1 MEKDNFIRHKEIKKL
16 NDNLKAFAY
25 NFQNEN
31 ELKNEIF
38 VAVIDKNNKL
48 IDMRVPKEKEDD
60 IFLPLVL
67 KDLENTGIKY
77 DKSLNFEYLIENE
90 RHFDKCF
97 EYALT
102 IDVFL
107 EEHFK
112 GKSEFLLYSKA
123 QDILTET
130 FKNSD
135 TNEISEIDKK
145 TIEIAFLKKYE
156 NSKEYDLE
164 GNSVLN
170 LSKIEFRSV
179 SNNLEEL
186 GFESA
191 KSIIEKN
198 EKEKIN
204 NLNFEINKKNNNGEN
219 MEKDNFG
226 LAMEKAHNFSSE
238 FKNIENVSL
247 TKLGEFEKN
256 SSDYGGKDINEI
268 TKVYGLKR
276 NNEAFLI
283 EKTKTSYSGVEY
295 SKPFEMD
302 ELMIFKDDIEKDNIV
317 FYMDIKTND
326 ENIVEKTI
334 RIYDKERI
342 DLDENFKKTLSL
354 NLNFEVSDKAFK
366 EFEKKENETI
376 KEKYFND
383 LVDKIESKINWI
395 DMREDNVSML
405 KMNEI
410 LFDNEYELKEKMPK
424 HFDKDK
430 VVVIDMAVEN
440 SIYNLK
446 TYDENGYSIIDTSE
460 FLKKFRF
467 EAENQYNDFKKT
479 LTKKE
484 EYIKEKEKNEK
495 VEEKAIEK

>member
-1 MEKDNFIRHKEIKKL
+1 
-16 NDNLKAFAY
+16 
-25 NFQNEN
+25 
-31 ELKNEIF
+31 
-38 VAVIDKNNKL
+38 
-48 IDMRVPKEKEDD
+48 MRVSKEKEDD

-67 KDLENTGIKY
+67 EDLENTGIKY

-112 GKSEFLLYSKA
+112 GKNEFLLYSKA

-145 TIEIAFLKKYE
+145 TIEIAFLKEYE

-170 LSKIEFRSV
+170 LSKIEFRKIS
-179 SNNLEEL
+179 SNLEEL

-198 EKEKIN
+198 EKEK
-204 NLNFEINKKNNNGEN
+204 GEN

-256 SSDYGGKDINEI
+256 SGDYGGEDIDET

-276 NNEAFLI
+276 NNESFLI
-283 EKTKTSYSGVEY
+283 EKTKTSYSGGEY
-295 SKPFEMD
+295 SESFEMD
-302 ELMIFKDDIEKDNIV
+302 ELKIFKDDIKKDNIV
-317 FYMDIKTND
+317 FYTDIKTSD
-326 ENIVEKTI
+326 ENITEATI
-334 RIYDKERI
+334 RIYDKEKI

-354 NLNFEVSDKAFK
+354 LNFEVSDKALK

-383 LVDKIESKINWI
+383 LVDKLENKIERI
-395 DMREDNVSML
+395 DSREDNVSML

-410 LFDNEYELKEKMPK
+410 LFDSEYELKEKMPK
-424 HFDKDK
+424 HFDRDK
-430 VVVIDMAVEN
+430 VAVIDMAVEN

-446 TYDENGYSIIDTSE
+446 TYDENGYSIIDTGE

-484 EYIKEKEKNEK
+484 EYIKEKEKNDEL
-495 VEEKAIEK
+495 EI

>member
-1 MEKDNFIRHKEIKKL
+1 MVDKQIKEL
-16 NDNLKAFAY
+16 NNNIKAFEY
-25 NFQNEN
+25 SFQNEN
-31 ELKNEIF
+31 EIKNEIF
-38 VAVIDKNNKL
+38 IAVIDENNKL
-48 IDMRVPKEKEDD
+48 IDMRVSKEKEDD

-67 KDLENTGIKY
+67 EDLENTGIKY

-112 GKSEFLLYSKA
+112 GKNEFLLYSKA

-145 TIEIAFLKKYE
+145 TIEIAFLKEYE

-170 LSKIEFRSV
+170 LSKIEFRKIS
-179 SNNLEEL
+179 SNLEEL

-198 EKEKIN
+198 EKEK
-204 NLNFEINKKNNNGEN
+204 GEN

-256 SSDYGGKDINEI
+256 SGDYGGEDINEI

-276 NNEAFLI
+276 NNEPFLI
-283 EKTKTSYSGVEY
+283 EKINTSYSGGEY
-295 SKPFEMD
+295 SEPFEMD

-317 FYMDIKTND
+317 FYMNIKTSN
-326 ENIVEKTI
+326 ENITEATI
-334 RIYDKERI
+334 RIYDKEKI

-354 NLNFEVSDKAFK
+354 LNFEVSDKALK

-383 LVDKIESKINWI
+383 LVDKLENKIEQI
-395 DMREDNVSML
+395 DSREDNVSML

-410 LFDNEYELKEKMPK
+410 LFDSEYELKEKMPK
-424 HFDKDK
+424 HFDRDK
-430 VVVIDMAVEN
+430 VAVIDMAVEN

-446 TYDENGYSIIDTSE
+446 TYDENGYSIIDTGE

-484 EYIKEKEKNEK
+484 EYIKEKEKNDEL
-495 VEEKAIEK
+495 EI

>member
-16 NDNLKAFAY
+16 NDNLKAFEY
-25 NFQNEN
+25 SFQNEN
-31 ELKNEIF
+31 EIKDEIF

-60 IFLPLVL
+60 IFLTSVL
-67 KDLENTGIKY
+67 KDLENNRIKY

-112 GKSEFLLYSKA
+112 GKNEFLLYSKA

-145 TIEIAFLKKYE
+145 TIEIAFLKEYE
-156 NSKEYDLE
+156 NNKEYDLE

-170 LSKIEFRSV
+170 LSKIDFRKV
-179 SNNLEEL
+179 SSNLEEL

-204 NLNFEINKKNNNGEN
+204 NLKFEI
-219 MEKDNFG
+219 MEQDNFG

-238 FKNIENVSL
+238 FKNTENVSL
-247 TKLGEFEKN
+247 TKLGEFEKK
-256 SSDYGGKDINEI
+256 SGDYGGEDINEI

-276 NNEAFLI
+276 NNEPFLI
-283 EKTKTSYSGVEY
+283 EKTKTSYSGGEY
-295 SKPFEMD
+295 SESFEMN
-302 ELMIFKDDIEKDNIV
+302 ELMIFKNEIKKDNMV
-317 FYMDIKTND
+317 FYIDIKTSD
-326 ENIVEKTI
+326 ENITEETI

-383 LVDKIESKINWI
+383 LVNKLENKIELI
-395 DMREDNVSML
+395 DSREDNVSML

-410 LFDNEYELKEKMPK
+410 LFDSEYELKEKMPK
-424 HFDKDK
+424 HFDRDK
-430 VVVIDMAVEN
+430 VAVIDMAVEN
-440 SIYNLK
+440 SIYSLK
-446 TYDENGYSIIDTSE
+446 TYDENGYSIIDTGE

-484 EYIKEKEKNEK
+484 EYIKEKEKNDEL
-495 VEEKAIEK
+495 EI

>member
-1 MEKDNFIRHKEIKKL
+1 MEDKQIKEL
-16 NDNLKAFAY
+16 NNNIKAFEY
-25 NFQNEN
+25 SFQNEN
-31 ELKNEIF
+31 EIKNEIF
-38 VAVIDKNNKL
+38 IAVIDENNKL

-67 KDLENTGIKY
+67 EDLENTGIKY

-112 GKSEFLLYSKA
+112 GKNEFLLYSKA

-145 TIEIAFLKKYE
+145 TIEIAFLKEYE

-170 LSKIEFRSV
+170 LSKIEFRKIS
-179 SNNLEEL
+179 SNLEEL

-198 EKEKIN
+198 KKEK
-204 NLNFEINKKNNNGEN
+204 GEN

-238 FKNIENVSL
+238 FKNIENGSL
-247 TKLGEFEKN
+247 KKLGEFEKK
-256 SSDYGGKDINEI
+256 SGDYGGEDINEI

-283 EKTKTSYSGVEY
+283 EKTKTSYSGGEY
-295 SKPFEMD
+295 SKPFEID
-302 ELMIFKDDIEKDNIV
+302 ELKIFKDDIKKDNMV
-317 FYMDIKTND
+317 FYTDIKTSD
-326 ENIVEKTI
+326 ENITEATI
-334 RIYDKERI
+334 RIYDKEKI

-354 NLNFEVSDKAFK
+354 LNFEVSDKALK

-383 LVDKIESKINWI
+383 LVNKLENKIERLDS
-395 DMREDNVSML
+395 REDNVSML

-410 LFDNEYELKEKMPK
+410 LFDSEYELKEKMPK
-424 HFDKDK
+424 HFDRDK
-430 VVVIDMAVEN
+430 VAVIDMAVEN

-446 TYDENGYSIIDTSE
+446 TYDENGYSIIDTGE

-484 EYIKEKEKNEK
+484 EYIKEKEKNDEL
-495 VEEKAIEK
+495 EI

>member
-1 MEKDNFIRHKEIKKL
+1 MVDKQIKEL
-16 NDNLKAFAY
+16 NNNIKAFEY
-25 NFQNEN
+25 SFQNEN
-31 ELKNEIF
+31 EIKNEIF
-38 VAVIDKNNKL
+38 IAVIDENNKL
-48 IDMRVPKEKEDD
+48 IDMRVSKEKEDD

-67 KDLENTGIKY
+67 EDLENTGIKY

-112 GKSEFLLYSKA
+112 GKNEFLLYSKA

-145 TIEIAFLKKYE
+145 TIEIAFLKEYE

-170 LSKIEFRSV
+170 LSKIEFRKIS
-179 SNNLEEL
+179 SNLEEL

-198 EKEKIN
+198 EKEK
-204 NLNFEINKKNNNGEN
+204 GEN

-256 SSDYGGKDINEI
+256 SGDYGGEDIDET

-276 NNEAFLI
+276 NNESFLI
-283 EKTKTSYSGVEY
+283 EKTKTSYSGGEY
-295 SKPFEMD
+295 SESFEMD
-302 ELMIFKDDIEKDNIV
+302 ELKIFKDDIKKDNIV
-317 FYMDIKTND
+317 FYTDIKTSD
-326 ENIVEKTI
+326 ENITEATI
-334 RIYDKERI
+334 RIYDKEKI

-354 NLNFEVSDKAFK
+354 LNFEVSDKALK

-383 LVDKIESKINWI
+383 LVDKLENKIERI
-395 DMREDNVSML
+395 DSREDNVSML

-410 LFDNEYELKEKMPK
+410 LFDSEYELKEKMPK
-424 HFDKDK
+424 HFDRDK
-430 VVVIDMAVEN
+430 VAVIDMAVEN

-446 TYDENGYSIIDTSE
+446 TYDENGYSIIDTGE

-484 EYIKEKEKNEK
+484 EYIKEKEKNDEL
-495 VEEKAIEK
+495 EI

>member
-1 MEKDNFIRHKEIKKL
+1 MVDKQIKEL
-16 NDNLKAFAY
+16 NNNIKAFEY
-25 NFQNEN
+25 SFQNEN
-31 ELKNEIF
+31 EIKNEIF
-38 VAVIDKNNKL
+38 IAVIDENNKL
-48 IDMRVPKEKEDD
+48 IDMRVSKEKEDD

-67 KDLENTGIKY
+67 EDLENTGIKY

-90 RHFDKCF
+90 RHFAKCF

-112 GKSEFLLYSKA
+112 GKNEFLLYSKA

-145 TIEIAFLKKYE
+145 TIEIAFLKEYE

-170 LSKIEFRSV
+170 LSKIEFRKIS
-179 SNNLEEL
+179 SNLEEL

-198 EKEKIN
+198 EKEK
-204 NLNFEINKKNNNGEN
+204 GEN

-256 SSDYGGKDINEI
+256 SGDYGGEDINEI

-283 EKTKTSYSGVEY
+283 EKINTSYSGGEY
-295 SKPFEMD
+295 SEPFEMD

-317 FYMDIKTND
+317 FYMDIKTSN
-326 ENIVEKTI
+326 ENITEATI

-342 DLDENFKKTLSL
+342 EIDDNFKNILNL
-354 NLNFEVSDKAFK
+354 NLNFEVSNKDFK

-383 LVDKIESKINWI
+383 LVDKLENKIERI
-395 DMREDNVSML
+395 DSREDNVSML

-410 LFDNEYELKEKMPK
+410 LFDSEYELKEKMPK

-430 VVVIDMAVEN
+430 VAAIDMAVEN
-440 SIYNLK
+440 SIYSLK
-446 TYDENGYSIIDTSE
+446 TYDENGYSIIDTGE

-484 EYIKEKEKNEK
+484 EYIKEKEKD
-495 VEEKAIEK
+495 EEFEM

>member
-16 NDNLKAFAY
+16 NDNLKAFEY
-25 NFQNEN
+25 SFQNEN
-31 ELKNEIF
+31 EIKNEIF
-38 VAVIDKNNKL
+38 IAVIDKNNKL

-60 IFLPLVL
+60 IFLTSVL

-112 GKSEFLLYSKA
+112 GKNEFLLYSKA

-145 TIEIAFLKKYE
+145 TIEIAFLKEYE

-170 LSKIEFRSV
+170 LSKIEFRKIS
-179 SNNLEEL
+179 SNLEEL

-198 EKEKIN
+198 EKEK
-204 NLNFEINKKNNNGEN
+204 GEN

-256 SSDYGGKDINEI
+256 SGDYGGEDINEI

-283 EKTKTSYSGVEY
+283 EKTKTSYSGGEY
-295 SKPFEMD
+295 SEPFEMD
-302 ELMIFKDDIEKDNIV
+302 ELMIFKDDIEKDNIE
-317 FYMDIKTND
+317 FYMDIKTSN
-326 ENIVEKTI
+326 ENITEAII

-342 DLDENFKKTLSL
+342 EIDDNFKNILNL
-354 NLNFEVSDKAFK
+354 NLNFEVSNKDFK

-383 LVDKIESKINWI
+383 LVDKLENKIERI
-395 DMREDNVSML
+395 DSREDNVSML

-410 LFDNEYELKEKMPK
+410 LFDSEYELKEKMPK

-430 VVVIDMAVEN
+430 VAVIDMAVEN
-440 SIYNLK
+440 SIYSLK

-484 EYIKEKEKNEK
+484 EYIKEKEKNDEL
-495 VEEKAIEK
+495 EI

>member
-16 NDNLKAFAY
+16 NDNLKAFEY
-25 NFQNEN
+25 SFQNEN
-31 ELKNEIF
+31 EIKDEIF

-60 IFLPLVL
+60 IFLTSVL
-67 KDLENTGIKY
+67 KDLENNRIKY

-112 GKSEFLLYSKA
+112 GKNEFLLYSKA
-123 QDILTET
+123 QDILIET

-145 TIEIAFLKKYE
+145 TIEIAFLKEYE
-156 NSKEYDLE
+156 NNKEYDLD

-170 LSKIEFRSV
+170 LSKIDFRKV
-179 SNNLEEL
+179 SSNLEEL

-198 EKEKIN
+198 EKEK
-204 NLNFEINKKNNNGEN
+204 GEN

-238 FKNIENVSL
+238 FKNTENVSL
-247 TKLGEFEKN
+247 TKLGEFEKK
-256 SSDYGGKDINEI
+256 SGDYGGEDINEI

-283 EKTKTSYSGVEY
+283 EKTKTSYSGGEY
-295 SKPFEMD
+295 SESFEMD
-302 ELMIFKDDIEKDNIV
+302 ELKIFKDDIKKDNMV
-317 FYMDIKTND
+317 FYIDIKTSD
-326 ENIVEKTI
+326 ENITEATI
-334 RIYDKERI
+334 RIYDKEKI
-342 DLDENFKKTLSL
+342 DLDENLKKTLSL
-354 NLNFEVSDKAFK
+354 LNFEVSDKALK

-383 LVDKIESKINWI
+383 LVDKLENKIERI
-395 DMREDNVSML
+395 DSREDNVSML

-410 LFDNEYELKEKMPK
+410 LFDSEYELKEKMPK

-430 VVVIDMAVEN
+430 VAVIDMAVEN

-446 TYDENGYSIIDTSE
+446 TYDENGYSVIDTSE
-460 FLKKFRF
+460 FLKNFRI
-467 EAENQYNDFKKT
+467 EAENQYNDFKET

-484 EYIKEKEKNEK
+484 EYIKEKEKNDEL
-495 VEEKAIEK
+495 EI

>member
-1 MEKDNFIRHKEIKKL
+1 MVDKQIKEL
-16 NDNLKAFAY
+16 NNNIKAFEY
-25 NFQNEN
+25 SFQNEN
-31 ELKNEIF
+31 EIKNEIF
-38 VAVIDKNNKL
+38 IAVIDENNKL
-48 IDMRVPKEKEDD
+48 IDMRVSKEKEDD

-67 KDLENTGIKY
+67 EDLENTGIKY

-112 GKSEFLLYSKA
+112 GKNEFLLYSKA

-145 TIEIAFLKKYE
+145 TIEIAFLKEYE

-170 LSKIEFRSV
+170 LSKIEFRKIS
-179 SNNLEEL
+179 SNLEEL

-198 EKEKIN
+198 EKEK
-204 NLNFEINKKNNNGEN
+204 GEN

-256 SSDYGGKDINEI
+256 SGDYGGEDIDET

-276 NNEAFLI
+276 NNESFLI
-283 EKTKTSYSGVEY
+283 EKTKTSYSGGEY
-295 SKPFEMD
+295 SESFEMD
-302 ELMIFKDDIEKDNIV
+302 ELKIFKDDIKKDNIV
-317 FYMDIKTND
+317 FYTDIKTSD
-326 ENIVEKTI
+326 ENITEATI
-334 RIYDKERI
+334 RIYDKEKI

-354 NLNFEVSDKAFK
+354 LNFEVSDKALK

-383 LVDKIESKINWI
+383 LVDKLENKIERI
-395 DMREDNVSML
+395 DSREDNVSML

-410 LFDNEYELKEKMPK
+410 LFDSEYELKEKMPK
-424 HFDKDK
+424 HFDRDK
-430 VVVIDMAVEN
+430 VAVIDMAVEN

-446 TYDENGYSIIDTSE
+446 TYDENGYSIIDTGE

-484 EYIKEKEKNEK
+484 EYIKEKEKKDDENEF
-495 VEEKAIEK
+495 EFH

>member
-1 MEKDNFIRHKEIKKL
+1 MVDKQIKEL
-16 NDNLKAFAY
+16 NNNIKAFEY
-25 NFQNEN
+25 SFQNEN
-31 ELKNEIF
+31 EIKKEIF
-38 VAVIDKNNKL
+38 VVVIDENNKL

-67 KDLENTGIKY
+67 EDLENTEIKY

-112 GKSEFLLYSKA
+112 GKNEFLLYSKA

-145 TIEIAFLKKYE
+145 TIEIAFLKEYE
-156 NSKEYDLE
+156 NSKKYDLE

-170 LSKIEFRSV
+170 LSKIEFRKV
-179 SNNLEEL
+179 SSNLEEL

-198 EKEKIN
+198 EKEK
-204 NLNFEINKKNNNGEN
+204 GEN

-238 FKNIENVSL
+238 FKNIENGSL
-247 TKLGEFEKN
+247 KKLGEFEKK
-256 SSDYGGKDINEI
+256 SGDYGGEDINEI

-283 EKTKTSYSGVEY
+283 EKTKTSYSGGEY
-295 SKPFEMD
+295 SKPFEID
-302 ELMIFKDDIEKDNIV
+302 ELMIFKDEIKKDNMV

-326 ENIVEKTI
+326 ENITEATI
-334 RIYDKERI
+334 RIYDKDKI

-354 NLNFEVSDKAFK
+354 LNFEVSDKDFK

-383 LVDKIESKINWI
+383 LVDKLENKIERI
-395 DMREDNVSML
+395 DSREDNVSML

-410 LFDNEYELKEKMPK
+410 LFDSEYELKEKMPK
-424 HFDKDK
+424 HFDRDK
-430 VVVIDMAVEN
+430 VAVIDMAVEN

-446 TYDENGYSIIDTSE
+446 TYDENGYSVINTSE
-460 FLKKFRF
+460 FLKNFRT
-467 EAENQYNDFKKT
+467 EAENQYNDFKET

-484 EYIKEKEKNEK
+484 EYIKEKEKKDDKE
-495 VEEKAIEK
+495 VEFH

>member
-16 NDNLKAFAY
+16 NDNLKAFEY
-25 NFQNEN
+25 SFQNEN
-31 ELKNEIF
+31 EIKDEIF

-60 IFLPLVL
+60 IFLTSVL

-77 DKSLNFEYLIENE
+77 DKSLNFEYLIKNE

-112 GKSEFLLYSKA
+112 GKKELLLYSKA

-145 TIEIAFLKKYE
+145 TIEIAFLKEYE
-156 NSKEYDLE
+156 NNKEYDLE

-170 LSKIEFRSV
+170 LSKIDFRKV
-179 SNNLEEL
+179 SSNLEEL

-204 NLNFEINKKNNNGEN
+204 NLKFEI
-219 MEKDNFG
+219 MEQDDFG

-238 FKNIENVSL
+238 FKNTENVSL
-247 TKLGEFEKN
+247 TKLGEFEKK
-256 SSDYGGKDINEI
+256 SGDYGGEDINEI

-276 NNEAFLI
+276 NNEPFLI
-283 EKTKTSYSGVEY
+283 EKTKTSYSGGEY
-295 SKPFEMD
+295 SESFEMN
-302 ELMIFKDDIEKDNIV
+302 ELMIFKDEIKKDNMV
-317 FYMDIKTND
+317 FYIDIKTSD
-326 ENIVEKTI
+326 ENITEETI

-383 LVDKIESKINWI
+383 LVNKLENKIELI
-395 DMREDNVSML
+395 DSREDNVSML

-410 LFDNEYELKEKMPK
+410 LFDSEYELKEKMPK
-424 HFDKDK
+424 HFDRDK
-430 VVVIDMAVEN
+430 VAVIDMAVEN
-440 SIYNLK
+440 SIYSLK
-446 TYDENGYSIIDTSE
+446 TYDENGYSIIDTGE

-484 EYIKEKEKNEK
+484 EYIKEKEKD
-495 VEEKAIEK
+495 EEFEI

>member
-1 MEKDNFIRHKEIKKL
+1 M
-16 NDNLKAFAY
+16 
-25 NFQNEN
+25 
-31 ELKNEIF
+31 IF
-38 VAVIDKNNKL
+38 
-48 IDMRVPKEKEDD
+48 
-60 IFLPLVL
+60 FLPLVL
-67 KDLENTGIKY
+67 EDLENTGIKY

-112 GKSEFLLYSKA
+112 GKNEFLLYSKA

-145 TIEIAFLKKYE
+145 TIEIAFLKEYE

-170 LSKIEFRSV
+170 LSKIEFRKIS
-179 SNNLEEL
+179 SNLEEL

-198 EKEKIN
+198 EKEK
-204 NLNFEINKKNNNGEN
+204 GEN

-256 SSDYGGKDINEI
+256 SGDYGGEDIDET

-276 NNEAFLI
+276 NNESFLI
-283 EKTKTSYSGVEY
+283 EKTKTSYSGGEY
-295 SKPFEMD
+295 SESFEMD
-302 ELMIFKDDIEKDNIV
+302 ELKIFKDDIKKDNIV
-317 FYMDIKTND
+317 FYTDIKTSD
-326 ENIVEKTI
+326 ENITEATI
-334 RIYDKERI
+334 RIYDKEKI

-354 NLNFEVSDKAFK
+354 LNFEVSDKALK
-366 EFEKKENETI
+366 EFENGI
-376 KEKYFND
+376 Q
-383 LVDKIESKINWI
+383 LAQQG
-395 DMREDNVSML
+395 RERLQQAEQRIQVLLQKNADAPL
-405 KMNEI
+405 A
-410 LFDNEYELKEKMPK
+410 DYQG
-424 HFDKDK
+424 
-430 VVVIDMAVEN
+430 N
-440 SIYNLK
+440 S
-446 TYDENGYSIIDTSE
+446 
-460 FLKKFRF
+460 
-467 EAENQYNDFKKT
+467 
-479 LTKKE
+479 
-484 EYIKEKEKNEK
+484 
-495 VEEKAIEK
+495 

>member
-1 MEKDNFIRHKEIKKL
+1 
-16 NDNLKAFAY
+16 
-25 NFQNEN
+25 
-31 ELKNEIF
+31 
-38 VAVIDKNNKL
+38 
-48 IDMRVPKEKEDD
+48 MRVSKEKEDD

-67 KDLENTGIKY
+67 EDLENTGIKY

-112 GKSEFLLYSKA
+112 GKNEFLLYSKA

-145 TIEIAFLKKYE
+145 TIEIAFLKEYE

-170 LSKIEFRSV
+170 LSKIEFRKIS
-179 SNNLEEL
+179 SNLEEL

-198 EKEKIN
+198 EKEK
-204 NLNFEINKKNNNGEN
+204 GEN

-256 SSDYGGKDINEI
+256 SGDYGGEDIDET

-276 NNEAFLI
+276 NNESFLI
-283 EKTKTSYSGVEY
+283 EKTKTSYSGGEY
-295 SKPFEMD
+295 SESFEMD
-302 ELMIFKDDIEKDNIV
+302 ELKIFKDDIKKDNIV
-317 FYMDIKTND
+317 FYTDRQTSD
-326 ENIVEKTI
+326 ENITEATI
-334 RIYDKERI
+334 RIYDKEKI

-354 NLNFEVSDKAFK
+354 LNFEVSDKALK

-383 LVDKIESKINWI
+383 LVDKLENKIERI
-395 DMREDNVSML
+395 DSREDNVSML

-410 LFDNEYELKEKMPK
+410 LFDSEYELKEKMPK
-424 HFDKDK
+424 HFDRDK
-430 VVVIDMAVEN
+430 VAVIDMAVEN

-446 TYDENGYSIIDTSE
+446 TYDENGYSIIDTGE

-484 EYIKEKEKNEK
+484 KEKNDEL
-495 VEEKAIEK
+495 EI

>member
-1 MEKDNFIRHKEIKKL
+1 MVDKQIKEL
-16 NDNLKAFAY
+16 NNNIKAFEY
-25 NFQNEN
+25 SFQNEN
-31 ELKNEIF
+31 EIKNEIF
-38 VAVIDKNNKL
+38 IAVIDENNKL

-67 KDLENTGIKY
+67 EDLENTGIKY

-112 GKSEFLLYSKA
+112 GKNEFLLYSKA

-145 TIEIAFLKKYE
+145 TIEIAFLKEYE

-170 LSKIEFRSV
+170 LSKIEFRKIS
-179 SNNLEEL
+179 SNLEEL

-198 EKEKIN
+198 EKEK
-204 NLNFEINKKNNNGEN
+204 GEN

-256 SSDYGGKDINEI
+256 SGDYGGEDINEI

-283 EKTKTSYSGVEY
+283 EKINTSYSGGEY
-295 SKPFEMD
+295 SEPFEMD

-317 FYMDIKTND
+317 FYMDIKTSN
-326 ENIVEKTI
+326 ENITEAII

-342 DLDENFKKTLSL
+342 EIDDNFKNILNL
-354 NLNFEVSDKAFK
+354 NLNFEVSNKDFK

-383 LVDKIESKINWI
+383 LVDKLENKIERI
-395 DMREDNVSML
+395 DSREDNVSML

-410 LFDNEYELKEKMPK
+410 LFDSEYELKEKMPK

-430 VVVIDMAVEN
+430 VAVIDMAVEN
-440 SIYNLK
+440 SIYSLK
-446 TYDENGYSIIDTSE
+446 TYDENGYSIIDTGE

-484 EYIKEKEKNEK
+484 EYIKEKEKD
-495 VEEKAIEK
+495 EEFEM

>member
-1 MEKDNFIRHKEIKKL
+1 MVDKQIKEL
-16 NDNLKAFAY
+16 NNNIKAFEY
-25 NFQNEN
+25 SFQNEN
-31 ELKNEIF
+31 EIKNEIF
-38 VAVIDKNNKL
+38 IAVIDENNKL
-48 IDMRVPKEKEDD
+48 IDMRVSKEKEDD

-67 KDLENTGIKY
+67 EDLENTRIKY

-112 GKSEFLLYSKA
+112 GKNEFLLYSKA

-145 TIEIAFLKKYE
+145 TIEIAFLKEYE

-170 LSKIEFRSV
+170 LSKIEFRKIS
-179 SNNLEEL
+179 SNLEEL

-198 EKEKIN
+198 EKEK
-204 NLNFEINKKNNNGEN
+204 GEN
-219 MEKDNFG
+219 MEKENFG

-256 SSDYGGKDINEI
+256 SGDYGGEDIDET

-276 NNEAFLI
+276 NNESFLI
-283 EKTKTSYSGVEY
+283 EKTKTSYSGGEY
-295 SKPFEMD
+295 SESFEMD
-302 ELMIFKDDIEKDNIV
+302 ELKIFKDDIKKDNIV
-317 FYMDIKTND
+317 FYTDIKTSD
-326 ENIVEKTI
+326 ENITEATI
-334 RIYDKERI
+334 RIYDKEKI

-354 NLNFEVSDKAFK
+354 LNFEVSDKALK

-383 LVDKIESKINWI
+383 LVDKLENKIERI
-395 DMREDNVSML
+395 DSREDNVSML

-410 LFDNEYELKEKMPK
+410 LFDSEYELKEKMPK
-424 HFDKDK
+424 HFDRDK
-430 VVVIDMAVEN
+430 VAVIDMAVEN

-446 TYDENGYSIIDTSE
+446 TYDENGYSIIDTGE

-484 EYIKEKEKNEK
+484 EYIKEKEKNDEL
-495 VEEKAIEK
+495 EI

>member
-1 MEKDNFIRHKEIKKL
+1 MVDKQIKEL
-16 NDNLKAFAY
+16 NNNIKAFEY
-25 NFQNEN
+25 SFQNEN
-31 ELKNEIF
+31 EIKNEIF
-38 VAVIDKNNKL
+38 IAVIDENNKL
-48 IDMRVPKEKEDD
+48 IDMRVSKEKEDD

-67 KDLENTGIKY
+67 EDLENTGIKY

-112 GKSEFLLYSKA
+112 GKNEFLLYSKA

-145 TIEIAFLKKYE
+145 TIEIAFLKEYE

-170 LSKIEFRSV
+170 LSKIEFRKIS
-179 SNNLEEL
+179 SNLEEL

-198 EKEKIN
+198 EKEK
-204 NLNFEINKKNNNGEN
+204 GEN

-256 SSDYGGKDINEI
+256 SGDYGGEDINEI

-283 EKTKTSYSGVEY
+283 EKINTSYSGGEY
-295 SKPFEMD
+295 SEPFEMD

-317 FYMDIKTND
+317 FYMDIKTSN
-326 ENIVEKTI
+326 ENITEATI

-342 DLDENFKKTLSL
+342 EIDDNFKNILNL
-354 NLNFEVSDKAFK
+354 NLNFEVSNKDFK

-383 LVDKIESKINWI
+383 LVDKLENKIERI
-395 DMREDNVSML
+395 DSREDNVSML

-410 LFDNEYELKEKMPK
+410 LFDSEYELKEKMPK

-430 VVVIDMAVEN
+430 VAVIDMAVEN
-440 SIYNLK
+440 SIYSLK
-446 TYDENGYSIIDTSE
+446 TYDENGYSIIDTGE

-484 EYIKEKEKNEK
+484 EYIKEKEKD
-495 VEEKAIEK
+495 EEFEM

>member
-1 MEKDNFIRHKEIKKL
+1 MVDKQIKEL
-16 NDNLKAFAY
+16 NNNIKAFEY
-25 NFQNEN
+25 SFQNEN
-31 ELKNEIF
+31 EIKNEIF
-38 VAVIDKNNKL
+38 IAVIDENNKL
-48 IDMRVPKEKEDD
+48 IDMRVSKEKEDD

-67 KDLENTGIKY
+67 EDLENTGIKY

-112 GKSEFLLYSKA
+112 GKNEFLLYSKA

-145 TIEIAFLKKYE
+145 TIEIAFLKEYE

-170 LSKIEFRSV
+170 LGKIEFRKIS
-179 SNNLEEL
+179 SNLEEL

-198 EKEKIN
+198 EKEK
-204 NLNFEINKKNNNGEN
+204 GEN

-256 SSDYGGKDINEI
+256 SGDYGGEDIDET

-276 NNEAFLI
+276 NNESFLI
-283 EKTKTSYSGVEY
+283 EKTKTSYSGGEY
-295 SKPFEMD
+295 SESFEMD
-302 ELMIFKDDIEKDNIV
+302 ELKIFKDDIKKDNIV
-317 FYMDIKTND
+317 FYTDIKTSD
-326 ENIVEKTI
+326 ENITEATI
-334 RIYDKERI
+334 RIYDKEKI

-354 NLNFEVSDKAFK
+354 LNFEVSDKALK

-383 LVDKIESKINWI
+383 LVDKLENKIERI
-395 DMREDNVSML
+395 DSREDNVSML

-410 LFDNEYELKEKMPK
+410 LFDSEYELKEKMPK
-424 HFDKDK
+424 HFDRDK
-430 VVVIDMAVEN
+430 VAVIDMAVEN

-446 TYDENGYSIIDTSE
+446 TYDENGYSIIDTGE

-484 EYIKEKEKNEK
+484 EYIKEKEKNDEL
-495 VEEKAIEK
+495 EI

>member
-16 NDNLKAFAY
+16 NDNLKAFEY
-25 NFQNEN
+25 SFQNEN
-31 ELKNEIF
+31 EIKDEIF

-60 IFLPLVL
+60 IFLTSVL
-67 KDLENTGIKY
+67 KDLENNRIKY

-112 GKSEFLLYSKA
+112 GKKELLLYSKA

-145 TIEIAFLKKYE
+145 TIEIAFLKEYE

-170 LSKIEFRSV
+170 LSKIEFRKIS
-179 SNNLEEL
+179 SNLEEL

-198 EKEKIN
+198 EKEK
-204 NLNFEINKKNNNGEN
+204 GEN

-256 SSDYGGKDINEI
+256 SGDYGGEDINEI

-276 NNEAFLI
+276 NNEPFLI
-283 EKTKTSYSGVEY
+283 EKINTSYSGGEY
-295 SKPFEMD
+295 SEPFEMD

-317 FYMDIKTND
+317 FYMDIKTSN
-326 ENIVEKTI
+326 ENITEATI

-342 DLDENFKKTLSL
+342 EIDDNFKNILNL
-354 NLNFEVSDKAFK
+354 NLNFEVSNKDFK

-383 LVDKIESKINWI
+383 LVDKLENKIERI
-395 DMREDNVSML
+395 DSREDNVSML

-410 LFDNEYELKEKMPK
+410 LFDSEYELKEKMPK

-430 VVVIDMAVEN
+430 VAVIDMAVEN
-440 SIYNLK
+440 SIYSLK
-446 TYDENGYSIIDTSE
+446 TYDENGYSIIDTGE

-484 EYIKEKEKNEK
+484 EYIKEKD
-495 VEEKAIEK
+495 EEFEM

>member
-1 MEKDNFIRHKEIKKL
+1 MVDKQIKEL
-16 NDNLKAFAY
+16 NNNIKAFEY
-25 NFQNEN
+25 SFQNEN
-31 ELKNEIF
+31 EIKNEIF
-38 VAVIDKNNKL
+38 IAVIDENNKL
-48 IDMRVPKEKEDD
+48 IDMRVSKEKEDD

-67 KDLENTGIKY
+67 EDLENTGIKY

-112 GKSEFLLYSKA
+112 GKNEFLLYSKA

-145 TIEIAFLKKYE
+145 TIEIAFLKEYE

-170 LSKIEFRSV
+170 LSKIEFRKIS
-179 SNNLEEL
+179 SNLEEL

-198 EKEKIN
+198 EKEK
-204 NLNFEINKKNNNGEN
+204 GEN

-256 SSDYGGKDINEI
+256 SGDYGGEDIDET

-276 NNEAFLI
+276 NNESFLI
-283 EKTKTSYSGVEY
+283 EKTKTSYSGGEY
-295 SKPFEMD
+295 SESFEMD
-302 ELMIFKDDIEKDNIV
+302 ELKIFKDDIKKDNIV
-317 FYMDIKTND
+317 FYTDIKTSD
-326 ENIVEKTI
+326 ENITEATI
-334 RIYDKERI
+334 RIYDKEKI

-354 NLNFEVSDKAFK
+354 LNFEVSDKALK

-383 LVDKIESKINWI
+383 LVDKLENKIERI
-395 DMREDNVSML
+395 DSREDNVSML

-410 LFDNEYELKEKMPK
+410 LFDSEYELKEKMPK
-424 HFDKDK
+424 HFDRDK
-430 VVVIDMAVEN
+430 VAVIDMAVEN

-446 TYDENGYSIIDTSE
+446 TYDENGYSIIDTGE

-467 EAENQYNDFKKT
+467 EAENQYNDFKKK

-484 EYIKEKEKNEK
+484 EYIKEKEKNDEL
-495 VEEKAIEK
+495 EI

>member
-1 MEKDNFIRHKEIKKL
+1 MVDKQIKEL
-16 NDNLKAFAY
+16 NNNIKAFEY
-25 NFQNEN
+25 SFQNEN
-31 ELKNEIF
+31 EIKNEIF
-38 VAVIDKNNKL
+38 IAVIDENNKL
-48 IDMRVPKEKEDD
+48 IDMRVSKEKEDD

-67 KDLENTGIKY
+67 EDLENTGIKY

-112 GKSEFLLYSKA
+112 GKNEFLLYSKA

-145 TIEIAFLKKYE
+145 TIEIAFLKEYE

-170 LSKIEFRSV
+170 LSKIEFRKIS
-179 SNNLEEL
+179 SNLEEL

-198 EKEKIN
+198 EKEK
-204 NLNFEINKKNNNGEN
+204 GEN

-256 SSDYGGKDINEI
+256 SGDYGGEDINEI

-283 EKTKTSYSGVEY
+283 EKTKTSYSGGEY

-302 ELMIFKDDIEKDNIV
+302 ELKIFKDDIKKDNMV
-317 FYMDIKTND
+317 FYTDIKTSV
-326 ENIVEKTI
+326 ENITEATI
-334 RIYDKERI
+334 RIYDKDKI

-354 NLNFEVSDKAFK
+354 LNFEVSDKDFK

-383 LVDKIESKINWI
+383 LVDKLENKIERI
-395 DMREDNVSML
+395 DSREDNVSML

-410 LFDNEYELKEKMPK
+410 LFDSEYELKEKMPK
-424 HFDKDK
+424 HFDRDK
-430 VVVIDMAVEN
+430 VAVIDMAVEN
-440 SIYNLK
+440 SIYSLK
-446 TYDENGYSIIDTSE
+446 TYDENGYSIIDTGE

-484 EYIKEKEKNEK
+484 EYIKEKEKNDEL
-495 VEEKAIEK
+495 EI

>member
-1 MEKDNFIRHKEIKKL
+1 MVEDNVIKFKQIKEL
-16 NDNLKAFAY
+16 NDNLKAFEY
-25 NFQNEN
+25 SFQNEN
-31 ELKNEIF
+31 EIKKEIF
-38 VAVIDKNNKL
+38 VAVIDENNKL

-67 KDLENTGIKY
+67 EDLENTGIKY

-112 GKSEFLLYSKA
+112 GKNEFLLYSKA

-145 TIEIAFLKKYE
+145 TIEIAFLKEYE

-170 LSKIEFRSV
+170 LSKIEFRKIS
-179 SNNLEEL
+179 SNLEEV

-191 KSIIEKN
+191 KLIIEKN
-198 EKEKIN
+198 EKEK
-204 NLNFEINKKNNNGEN
+204 GEN

-238 FKNIENVSL
+238 FKNTENVSL

-256 SSDYGGKDINEI
+256 SGDYGGEDINEI

-276 NNEAFLI
+276 NNESFLI
-283 EKTKTSYSGVEY
+283 EKTKTSYSGGEY
-295 SKPFEMD
+295 SESFEMD
-302 ELMIFKDDIEKDNIV
+302 ELKIFKDDIKKDNIV
-317 FYMDIKTND
+317 FYTDIKTSD
-326 ENIVEKTI
+326 ENITEATI
-334 RIYDKERI
+334 RIYDKEKI

-354 NLNFEVSDKAFK
+354 LNFEVSDKALK

-383 LVDKIESKINWI
+383 LVDKLENKIERI
-395 DMREDNVSML
+395 DSREDNVSML

-410 LFDNEYELKEKMPK
+410 LFDSEYELKEKMPK
-424 HFDKDK
+424 HFDRDK
-430 VVVIDMAVEN
+430 VAVIDMAVEN

-446 TYDENGYSIIDTSE
+446 TYDENGYSIIDTGE

-484 EYIKEKEKNEK
+484 EYIKEKEKNDEL
-495 VEEKAIEK
+495 EI

>member
-1 MEKDNFIRHKEIKKL
+1 MVEDNVIKFKQIKEL
-16 NDNLKAFAY
+16 NDNLKAFEY
-25 NFQNEN
+25 SFQNEN
-31 ELKNEIF
+31 EIKNEIF
-38 VAVIDKNNKL
+38 IAVIDENNKL

-60 IFLPLVL
+60 IFLTLVL
-67 KDLENTGIKY
+67 EDLENTGIKY

-112 GKSEFLLYSKA
+112 GKNEFLLYSKA

-145 TIEIAFLKKYE
+145 TIEIAFLKEYE

-170 LSKIEFRSV
+170 LSKIEFRKIS
-179 SNNLEEL
+179 SNLEEL

-198 EKEKIN
+198 EKEK
-204 NLNFEINKKNNNGEN
+204 GEN

-238 FKNIENVSL
+238 FKNIENGSL
-247 TKLGEFEKN
+247 KKLGEFEKK
-256 SSDYGGKDINEI
+256 SGDYGGEDINEI

-283 EKTKTSYSGVEY
+283 EKTKTSYSGGEY
-295 SKPFEMD
+295 SKPFEID
-302 ELMIFKDDIEKDNIV
+302 ELMIFKDEIKKDNMV

-326 ENIVEKTI
+326 ENITEATI
-334 RIYDKERI
+334 RIYDKDKI

-354 NLNFEVSDKAFK
+354 LNFEVSDKDFK

-383 LVDKIESKINWI
+383 LVDKLENKIERI
-395 DMREDNVSML
+395 DSREDNVSML

-410 LFDNEYELKEKMPK
+410 LFDSEYELKEKMPK
-424 HFDKDK
+424 HFDRDK
-430 VVVIDMAVEN
+430 VAVIDMAVEN

-446 TYDENGYSIIDTSE
+446 TYDENGYSIIDTGE

-484 EYIKEKEKNEK
+484 EYIKEKEKNDEL
-495 VEEKAIEK
+495 EI

>member
-16 NDNLKAFAY
+16 NDNLKAFEY
-25 NFQNEN
+25 SFQNEN
-31 ELKNEIF
+31 EIKDEIF

-60 IFLPLVL
+60 IFLTSVL
-67 KDLENTGIKY
+67 KDLENNRIKY

-112 GKSEFLLYSKA
+112 GKNEFLLYSKA

-145 TIEIAFLKKYE
+145 TIEIAFLKEYE
-156 NSKEYDLE
+156 NNKEYDLE

-170 LSKIEFRSV
+170 LSKIDFRKV
-179 SNNLEEL
+179 SSNLEEL

-204 NLNFEINKKNNNGEN
+204 NLKFEI
-219 MEKDNFG
+219 MEQDNFG

-256 SSDYGGKDINEI
+256 SGDYGGEDINEI

-276 NNEAFLI
+276 NNEPFLI
-283 EKTKTSYSGVEY
+283 EKINTSYSGGEY
-295 SKPFEMD
+295 SEPFEMD

-317 FYMDIKTND
+317 FYMDIKTSN
-326 ENIVEKTI
+326 ENITEATI

-342 DLDENFKKTLSL
+342 EIDDNFKNILNL
-354 NLNFEVSDKAFK
+354 NLNFEVSNKDFK

-383 LVDKIESKINWI
+383 LVDKLENKIERIDSK
-395 DMREDNVSML
+395 EDNVSML

-410 LFDNEYELKEKMPK
+410 LFDSEYELKEKMPK

-430 VVVIDMAVEN
+430 VAVIDMAVEN
-440 SIYNLK
+440 SIYSLK
-446 TYDENGYSIIDTSE
+446 TYDENGYSIIDTGE

-484 EYIKEKEKNEK
+484 EYIKEKEKNDKLE
-495 VEEKAIEK
+495 I

>member
-1 MEKDNFIRHKEIKKL
+1 MVEDNVIKFKQIKEL
-16 NDNLKAFAY
+16 NDNLKAFEY
-25 NFQNEN
+25 SFQNEN
-31 ELKNEIF
+31 EIKKEIF
-38 VAVIDKNNKL
+38 VAVIDENNKL

-67 KDLENTGIKY
+67 EDLENTGIKY

-112 GKSEFLLYSKA
+112 GKNEFLLYSKA

-145 TIEIAFLKKYE
+145 TIEIAFLKEYE

-170 LSKIEFRSV
+170 LSKIEFRKIS
-179 SNNLEEL
+179 SNLEEL

-198 EKEKIN
+198 EKEK
-204 NLNFEINKKNNNGEN
+204 GEN

-256 SSDYGGKDINEI
+256 SGDYGGEDINEI

-283 EKTKTSYSGVEY
+283 EKTKTSYSGGEY
-295 SKPFEMD
+295 SESFEMD
-302 ELMIFKDDIEKDNIV
+302 ELKIFKDDIKKDNMV
-317 FYMDIKTND
+317 FYTDIKTSD
-326 ENIVEKTI
+326 ENITEATI
-334 RIYDKERI
+334 RIYDKEKI

-354 NLNFEVSDKAFK
+354 LNFEVSDKALK
-366 EFEKKENETI
+366 EFKKKENETI

-383 LVDKIESKINWI
+383 LVNKLENKIERI
-395 DMREDNVSML
+395 DSREDNVSML

-410 LFDNEYELKEKMPK
+410 LFDSEYELKEKMPK
-424 HFDKDK
+424 YFDRDK
-430 VVVIDMAVEN
+430 VAVIDMAVEN
-440 SIYNLK
+440 SIYSLK
-446 TYDENGYSIIDTSE
+446 TYDENGYSIIDTGE

-484 EYIKEKEKNEK
+484 EYIKEKEKD
-495 VEEKAIEK
+495 EEFEM

>member
-16 NDNLKAFAY
+16 NDNLKAFEY
-25 NFQNEN
+25 SFQNKN
-31 ELKNEIF
+31 EIKDEIF

-60 IFLPLVL
+60 IFLTSVL
-67 KDLENTGIKY
+67 KDLENNRIKY

-112 GKSEFLLYSKA
+112 GKNEFLLYSKA

-145 TIEIAFLKKYE
+145 TIEIAFLKEYE
-156 NSKEYDLE
+156 NNKEYDLE

-170 LSKIEFRSV
+170 LSKIDFRKV
-179 SNNLEEL
+179 SSNLEEL

-204 NLNFEINKKNNNGEN
+204 NLKFEI
-219 MEKDNFG
+219 MEQDNFG

-238 FKNIENVSL
+238 FKNTENVSL
-247 TKLGEFEKN
+247 TKLGEFEKK
-256 SSDYGGKDINEI
+256 SGDYGGEDINEI

-276 NNEAFLI
+276 NNEPFLI
-283 EKTKTSYSGVEY
+283 EKTKTSYSGGEY
-295 SKPFEMD
+295 SEPFEMD

-317 FYMDIKTND
+317 FYMDIKTSN
-326 ENIVEKTI
+326 ENITEATI

-342 DLDENFKKTLSL
+342 EIDDNFKNILNL
-354 NLNFEVSDKAFK
+354 NLNFEVSNKDFK

-383 LVDKIESKINWI
+383 LVDKLENKIERI
-395 DMREDNVSML
+395 DSREDNVSML

-410 LFDNEYELKEKMPK
+410 LFDSEYELKEKMPK
-424 HFDKDK
+424 HFDRDK
-430 VVVIDMAVEN
+430 VAVIDMAVEN
-440 SIYNLK
+440 SIYSLK
-446 TYDENGYSIIDTSE
+446 TYDENGYSIIDTGE

-484 EYIKEKEKNEK
+484 EYIKEKEKNDEL
-495 VEEKAIEK
+495 EI

>member
-1 MEKDNFIRHKEIKKL
+1 MVDKQIKEL
-16 NDNLKAFAY
+16 NNNIKAFEY
-25 NFQNEN
+25 SFQNEN
-31 ELKNEIF
+31 EIKNEIF
-38 VAVIDKNNKL
+38 IAVIDENNKL
-48 IDMRVPKEKEDD
+48 IDMRVSKEKEDD

-67 KDLENTGIKY
+67 EDLENTGIKY

-112 GKSEFLLYSKA
+112 GKNEFLLYSKA

-145 TIEIAFLKKYE
+145 TIEIAFLKEYE

-170 LSKIEFRSV
+170 LSKIEFRKIS
-179 SNNLEEL
+179 SNLEEL

-198 EKEKIN
+198 EKEK
-204 NLNFEINKKNNNGEN
+204 GEN

-256 SSDYGGKDINEI
+256 SGDYGGEDINEI

-276 NNEAFLI
+276 NNEPFLI
-283 EKTKTSYSGVEY
+283 EKINTSYSGGEY
-295 SKPFEMD
+295 SEPFEMD

-317 FYMDIKTND
+317 FYMDIKTSN
-326 ENIVEKTI
+326 ENITEATI

-342 DLDENFKKTLSL
+342 EIDDNFKNILNL
-354 NLNFEVSDKAFK
+354 NLNFEVSNKDFK

-383 LVDKIESKINWI
+383 LVDKLENKIERI
-395 DMREDNVSML
+395 DSREDNVSML

-410 LFDNEYELKEKMPK
+410 LFDSEYELKEKMPK

-430 VVVIDMAVEN
+430 VAVIDMAVEN
-440 SIYNLK
+440 SIYSLK
-446 TYDENGYSIIDTSE
+446 TYDENGYSIIDTGE

-484 EYIKEKEKNEK
+484 EYIKEKEKD
-495 VEEKAIEK
+495 EEFEM

>member
-1 MEKDNFIRHKEIKKL
+1 MVDKQIKEL
-16 NDNLKAFAY
+16 NNNIKAFEY
-25 NFQNEN
+25 SFQNEN
-31 ELKNEIF
+31 EIKNEIF
-38 VAVIDKNNKL
+38 IAVIDENNKL
-48 IDMRVPKEKEDD
+48 IDMRVSKEKEDD

-67 KDLENTGIKY
+67 EDLENTGIKY

-112 GKSEFLLYSKA
+112 GKNEFLLYSKA

-145 TIEIAFLKKYE
+145 TIEIAFLKEYE

-170 LSKIEFRSV
+170 LSKIEFRKIS
-179 SNNLEEL
+179 SNLEEL

-191 KSIIEKN
+191 KLIIEKN
-198 EKEKIN
+198 EKEK
-204 NLNFEINKKNNNGEN
+204 GEN

-256 SSDYGGKDINEI
+256 SGDYGGEDIDET

-276 NNEAFLI
+276 NNESFLI
-283 EKTKTSYSGVEY
+283 EKTKTSYSGGEY
-295 SKPFEMD
+295 SESFEMD
-302 ELMIFKDDIEKDNIV
+302 ELKIFKDDIKKDNIV
-317 FYMDIKTND
+317 FYTDIKTSD
-326 ENIVEKTI
+326 ENITEATI
-334 RIYDKERI
+334 RIYDKEKI

-354 NLNFEVSDKAFK
+354 LNFEVSDKALK

-383 LVDKIESKINWI
+383 LVDKLENKIERI
-395 DMREDNVSML
+395 DSREDNVSML

-410 LFDNEYELKEKMPK
+410 LFDSEYELKEKMPK
-424 HFDKDK
+424 HFDRDK
-430 VVVIDMAVEN
+430 VAVIDMAVEN

-446 TYDENGYSIIDTSE
+446 TYDENGYSIIDTGE

-484 EYIKEKEKNEK
+484 EYIKEKEKNDEL
-495 VEEKAIEK
+495 EI

>member
-1 MEKDNFIRHKEIKKL
+1 MVDKQIKEL
-16 NDNLKAFAY
+16 NNNIKAFEY
-25 NFQNEN
+25 SFQNEN
-31 ELKNEIF
+31 EIKNEIF
-38 VAVIDKNNKL
+38 IAVIDENNKL
-48 IDMRVPKEKEDD
+48 IDMRVSKEKEDD

-67 KDLENTGIKY
+67 EDLENTGIKY

-112 GKSEFLLYSKA
+112 GKNEFLLYSKA

-145 TIEIAFLKKYE
+145 TIEIAFLKEYE

-170 LSKIEFRSV
+170 LSKIEFRKIS
-179 SNNLEEL
+179 SNLEEL

-198 EKEKIN
+198 EKEK
-204 NLNFEINKKNNNGEN
+204 GEN

-256 SSDYGGKDINEI
+256 SGDYGGEDIDET

-276 NNEAFLI
+276 NNESFLI
-283 EKTKTSYSGVEY
+283 EKTKTSYSGGEY
-295 SKPFEMD
+295 SESFEMD
-302 ELMIFKDDIEKDNIV
+302 ELKIFKDDIKKDNMV
-317 FYMDIKTND
+317 FYTDIKTSD
-326 ENIVEKTI
+326 ENITEATI
-334 RIYDKERI
+334 RIYDKEKI

-354 NLNFEVSDKAFK
+354 LNFEVSDKALK

-383 LVDKIESKINWI
+383 LVNKLENKIERLDS
-395 DMREDNVSML
+395 REDNVSML

-410 LFDNEYELKEKMPK
+410 LFDSEYELKEKMPK
-424 HFDKDK
+424 HFDRDK
-430 VVVIDMAVEN
+430 VAVIDMAVEN
-440 SIYNLK
+440 SIYSLK

-484 EYIKEKEKNEK
+484 EYIKEKEKNDEL
-495 VEEKAIEK
+495 EI

>member
-1 MEKDNFIRHKEIKKL
+1 MVDKQIKEL
-16 NDNLKAFAY
+16 NNNIKAFEY
-25 NFQNEN
+25 SFQNEN
-31 ELKNEIF
+31 EIKNEIF
-38 VAVIDKNNKL
+38 IAVIDENNKL
-48 IDMRVPKEKEDD
+48 IDMRVSKEKEDD

-67 KDLENTGIKY
+67 EDLENTGIKY

-112 GKSEFLLYSKA
+112 GKNEFLLYSKA

-145 TIEIAFLKKYE
+145 TIEIAFLKEYE

-170 LSKIEFRSV
+170 LSKIEFRKIS
-179 SNNLEEL
+179 SNLEEL

-191 KSIIEKN
+191 KLIIEKN
-198 EKEKIN
+198 EKEK
-204 NLNFEINKKNNNGEN
+204 GEN

-256 SSDYGGKDINEI
+256 SGDYGGEDIDET

-276 NNEAFLI
+276 NNESFLI
-283 EKTKTSYSGVEY
+283 EKTKTSYSGGEY
-295 SKPFEMD
+295 SESFEMD
-302 ELMIFKDDIEKDNIV
+302 ELKIFKDDIKKDNIV
-317 FYMDIKTND
+317 FYTDIKTSD
-326 ENIVEKTI
+326 ENITEATI
-334 RIYDKERI
+334 RIYDKEKI

-354 NLNFEVSDKAFK
+354 LNFEVSDKALK

-383 LVDKIESKINWI
+383 LVDKLENKIERI
-395 DMREDNVSML
+395 DSREDNVSML

-410 LFDNEYELKEKMPK
+410 LFDSEYELKEKMPK
-424 HFDKDK
+424 HFDRDK
-430 VVVIDMAVEN
+430 VAVIDMAVEN
-440 SIYNLK
+440 SIYSLK

-484 EYIKEKEKNEK
+484 EYIKEKEKD
-495 VEEKAIEK
+495 EEFEM

>member
-16 NDNLKAFAY
+16 NDNLKAFEY
-25 NFQNEN
+25 SFQNEN
-31 ELKNEIF
+31 EIKDEIF

-60 IFLPLVL
+60 IFLTLVL

-112 GKSEFLLYSKA
+112 GKNEFLLYSKA

-145 TIEIAFLKKYE
+145 TIEIAFLKEYE
-156 NSKEYDLE
+156 NNKEYDLD

-170 LSKIEFRSV
+170 LSKIDFRKV
-179 SNNLEEL
+179 SSNLEEL

-198 EKEKIN
+198 EKEK
-204 NLNFEINKKNNNGEN
+204 GEN

-238 FKNIENVSL
+238 FKNIENGSL
-247 TKLGEFEKN
+247 KKLGEFEKK
-256 SSDYGGKDINEI
+256 SGDYGGEDINEI

-283 EKTKTSYSGVEY
+283 EKTKTSYSGGEY
-295 SKPFEMD
+295 SESFEMD
-302 ELMIFKDDIEKDNIV
+302 ELKIFKDDIKKDNMV
-317 FYMDIKTND
+317 FYTDIKTSD
-326 ENIVEKTI
+326 ENITEATI
-334 RIYDKERI
+334 RIYDKEKI

-354 NLNFEVSDKAFK
+354 LNFEVSDKALK

-383 LVDKIESKINWI
+383 LVDKLENKIERI
-395 DMREDNVSML
+395 DSREDNVSML

-410 LFDNEYELKEKMPK
+410 LFDSEYELKEKMPK
-424 HFDKDK
+424 HFDRDK
-430 VVVIDMAVEN
+430 VAVIDMAVEN

-460 FLKKFRF
+460 FLKNFRI
-467 EAENQYNDFKKT
+467 EAENQ
-479 LTKKE
+479 
-484 EYIKEKEKNEK
+484 
-495 VEEKAIEK
+495 

>member
-1 MEKDNFIRHKEIKKL
+1 MVDKQIKEL
-16 NDNLKAFAY
+16 NNNIKAFEY
-25 NFQNEN
+25 SFQNEN
-31 ELKNEIF
+31 EIKNEIF
-38 VAVIDKNNKL
+38 IAVIDENNKL
-48 IDMRVPKEKEDD
+48 IDMRVSKEKEDD

-67 KDLENTGIKY
+67 EDLENTGIKY

-112 GKSEFLLYSKA
+112 GKNEFLLYSKA

-145 TIEIAFLKKYE
+145 TIEIAFLKEYE

-170 LSKIEFRSV
+170 LSKIEFRKIS
-179 SNNLEEL
+179 SNLEEL

-198 EKEKIN
+198 EKEK
-204 NLNFEINKKNNNGEN
+204 GEN

-256 SSDYGGKDINEI
+256 SGDYGGEDINEI

-283 EKTKTSYSGVEY
+283 EKTKTSYSGGEY

-302 ELMIFKDDIEKDNIV
+302 ELKIFKDDIKKDNMV
-317 FYMDIKTND
+317 FYTDIKTSV
-326 ENIVEKTI
+326 ENITEATI
-334 RIYDKERI
+334 RIYDKDKI

-354 NLNFEVSDKAFK
+354 LNFEVSDKDFK

-383 LVDKIESKINWI
+383 LVNKLENKIERI
-395 DMREDNVSML
+395 DSREDNVSML

-410 LFDNEYELKEKMPK
+410 LFDSEYELKEKMPK

-430 VVVIDMAVEN
+430 VAVIDMAVEN
-440 SIYNLK
+440 SIYSLK
-446 TYDENGYSIIDTSE
+446 TYDENGYSIIDTGE

-484 EYIKEKEKNEK
+484 EYIKEKEKD
-495 VEEKAIEK
+495 EEFEM

>member
-16 NDNLKAFAY
+16 NDNLKAFEY
-25 NFQNEN
+25 SFQNEN
-31 ELKNEIF
+31 EIKDEIF

-60 IFLPLVL
+60 IFLTLVL

-112 GKSEFLLYSKA
+112 GKNEFLLYSKA

-145 TIEIAFLKKYE
+145 TIEIAFLKEYE
-156 NSKEYDLE
+156 NNKEYDLD

-170 LSKIEFRSV
+170 LSKIDFRKV
-179 SNNLEEL
+179 SSNLEEL

-198 EKEKIN
+198 EKEK
-204 NLNFEINKKNNNGEN
+204 GEN

-238 FKNIENVSL
+238 FKNIENGSL
-247 TKLGEFEKN
+247 KKLGEFEKK
-256 SSDYGGKDINEI
+256 SGDYGGEDINEI

-283 EKTKTSYSGVEY
+283 EKTKTSYSGGEY
-295 SKPFEMD
+295 SESFEMD
-302 ELMIFKDDIEKDNIV
+302 ELKIFKDDIKKDNMV
-317 FYMDIKTND
+317 FYTDIKTSD
-326 ENIVEKTI
+326 ENITEATI
-334 RIYDKERI
+334 RIYDKEKI

-354 NLNFEVSDKAFK
+354 LNFEVSDKALK

-383 LVDKIESKINWI
+383 LVDKLENKIERI
-395 DMREDNVSML
+395 DSREDNVSML

-410 LFDNEYELKEKMPK
+410 LFDSEYELKEKMPK
-424 HFDKDK
+424 HFDRDK
-430 VVVIDMAVEN
+430 VAVIDMAVEN

-460 FLKKFRF
+460 FLKNFRI
-467 EAENQYNDFKKT
+467 EAENQYNDFKET

-484 EYIKEKEKNEK
+484 EYIKEKEKNDEL
-495 VEEKAIEK
+495 EI

>member
-1 MEKDNFIRHKEIKKL
+1 
-16 NDNLKAFAY
+16 
-25 NFQNEN
+25 
-31 ELKNEIF
+31 
-38 VAVIDKNNKL
+38 
-48 IDMRVPKEKEDD
+48 
-60 IFLPLVL
+60 
-67 KDLENTGIKY
+67 
-77 DKSLNFEYLIENE
+77 
-90 RHFDKCF
+90 
-97 EYALT
+97 
-102 IDVFL
+102 
-107 EEHFK
+107 
-112 GKSEFLLYSKA
+112 
-123 QDILTET
+123 
-130 FKNSD
+130 
-135 TNEISEIDKK
+135 
-145 TIEIAFLKKYE
+145 
-156 NSKEYDLE
+156 
-164 GNSVLN
+164 
-170 LSKIEFRSV
+170 
-179 SNNLEEL
+179 
-186 GFESA
+186 
-191 KSIIEKN
+191 
-198 EKEKIN
+198 
-204 NLNFEINKKNNNGEN
+204 

-238 FKNIENVSL
+238 FKNIKNVSL

-256 SSDYGGKDINEI
+256 SGDYGGEDINEI

-276 NNEAFLI
+276 NNEPFLI
-283 EKTKTSYSGVEY
+283 EKTKTSHSGGEY

-326 ENIVEKTI
+326 ENITEATI

-342 DLDENFKKTLSL
+342 DLDENLKKTLSL

-410 LFDNEYELKEKMPK
+410 LFDSEYELKEKMPK

-430 VVVIDMAVEN
+430 VAVIDMAVEN
-440 SIYNLK
+440 SIYDLK

-484 EYIKEKEKNEK
+484 EYIKEKEKNDEL
-495 VEEKAIEK
+495 EI

>member
-1 MEKDNFIRHKEIKKL
+1 MVDKQIKEL
-16 NDNLKAFAY
+16 NNNIKAFEY
-25 NFQNEN
+25 SFQNEN
-31 ELKNEIF
+31 EIKNEIF
-38 VAVIDKNNKL
+38 IAVIDENNKL
-48 IDMRVPKEKEDD
+48 IDMRVSKEKEDD

-67 KDLENTGIKY
+67 EDLENTGIKY

-112 GKSEFLLYSKA
+112 GKNEFLLYSKA

-145 TIEIAFLKKYE
+145 TIEIAFLKEYE

-170 LSKIEFRSV
+170 LSKIEFRKIS
-179 SNNLEEL
+179 SNLEEL

-198 EKEKIN
+198 EKEK
-204 NLNFEINKKNNNGEN
+204 GEN

-256 SSDYGGKDINEI
+256 SGDYGGEDIDET

-276 NNEAFLI
+276 NNESFLI
-283 EKTKTSYSGVEY
+283 EKTKTSYSGGEY
-295 SKPFEMD
+295 SESFEMD
-302 ELMIFKDDIEKDNIV
+302 ELKIFKDDIKKDNIV
-317 FYMDIKTND
+317 FYTDIKTSD
-326 ENIVEKTI
+326 ENITEATI
-334 RIYDKERI
+334 RIYDKEKI

-354 NLNFEVSDKAFK
+354 LNFEVSDKALK

-383 LVDKIESKINWI
+383 LVDKLENKIERI
-395 DMREDNVSML
+395 DSREDNVSML

-410 LFDNEYELKEKMPK
+410 LFDSEYELKEKMPK
-424 HFDKDK
+424 HFDRDK
-430 VVVIDMAVEN
+430 VAVIDMAVEN
-440 SIYNLK
+440 SIYSLK
-446 TYDENGYSIIDTSE
+446 TYDENGYSIIDTGE

-484 EYIKEKEKNEK
+484 EYIKEKEKNDEL
-495 VEEKAIEK
+495 EI